1 MMKFGIIGFGG
12 LGKVHFGDV
21 AQIKE
26 KAGDVELVAICD
38 IDESRFTAKTDTNL
52 GEDTST
58 LDLSAYHLYTD
69 IDEMLEKEELDFVI
83 TALPTYIHEQV
94 AVKVMNK
101 GINVFSEKPMA
112 LTLEQAQNMID
123 ASEKNNVKL
132 MIGQCLRYWPEYKIL
147 KEAIDTKKYGKV
159 LFASFRR
166 LSPLPKWSWE
176 DWFLDESKSG
186 GAALDLHVHDVDFIN
201 WAFGKPKAV
210 TSKVL
215 NEKTKHDTV
224 ITDYDYDDKIVTCIG
239 TWGLPEK
246 APFSAEYYVRFENA
260 VLDAKGGV
268 LSIYTDEVNE
278 KVEFAPENAYTNE
291 VVDFIDCIRTN
302 RKSTINPPESSMVSI
317 EIALAEK
324 LSGDTKKK
332 AEL

>member
-12 LGKVHFGDV
+12 LGKVHFGDL
-21 AQIKE
+21 AEIKE

-38 IDESRFTAKTDTNL
+38 IDESRFTAKTNTNL

-58 LDLSAYHLYTD
+58 LDLSAYNLYTD
-69 IDEMLEKEELDFVI
+69 IDEMLDKEELDFVI
-83 TALPTYIHEQV
+83 TALPTFIHEQV

-147 KEAIDTKKYGKV
+147 KEAIDTNKYGKV

-176 DWFLDESKSG
+176 DWFLDETRSG

-210 TSKVL
+210 TSKVI

-224 ITDYDYDDKIVTCIG
+224 ITSYDYDDKIVTCIG

-268 LSIYTDEVNE
+268 LSVYTDEVNE
-278 KVEFAPENAYTNE
+278 KIEFAPENAYTNE

-302 RKSTINPPESSMVSI
+302 RKSTINPPESSKISV

-332 AEL
+332 VEL